1 MGQLWSTFC
10 LLLTALQHS
19 ASGLDKIKLDT
30 AGNFVDSQ
38 GMVLLMH
45 GFNAVQKGP
54 PWYPEQMLNRTQL
67 KMFQSWG
74 INVVRLGV
82 MWTGVMPR
90 KNKVDSNYMKK
101 LELIVDAC
109 AEFGIYVLLDMH
121 QDVLSS
127 RFGTYDG
134 LPLWFVE
141 EICEP
146 HSTFTYPW
154 PYSEPPK
161 NWFEN
166 YLTYACADC
175 AERLY
180 QNTSGAW
187 HHWSNFWEAVVRH
200 FRHKPNVLGYEMI
213 NEPPPSNF
221 YKNPLHAL
229 PGYVGRIQLL
239 PVYDYL
245 VKRIRQLDTRTL
257 IFYEPLTYGVF
268 LPAGF
273 LETGTGFSYVPGW
286 LSDPTE
292 TERSVL
298 SYHYYCWLLQ
308 TVDPRRSMDKFE
320 RMICDSILMPS
331 VFRNSRA
338 SITQTG
344 GGMFLT
350 EFGLCGPDGNPNSI
364 NTVECNAVLTMAD
377 KHFQSWAY
385 WDGNFLDETG
395 NPIPTQVK
403 SFIRTYPKKT
413 KGRPGTLT
421 FNQDT
426 GEFYYTFK
434 MAPTLA
440 SQQTKIAEIFVPTQV
455 HYPRGPKITV
465 QPATLITSFEDNH
478 LRISVPTNWNVSED
492 NVIVSITKD

>member
-1 MGQLWSTFC
+1 MRQLWLAFC
-10 LLLTALQHS
+10 FLSITLQHL
-19 ASGLDKIKLDT
+19 ASGLDKVRLD
-30 AGNFVDSQ
+30 ANGNFVDTQ
-38 GMVLLMH
+38 EMVLLMH
-45 GFNAVQKGP
+45 GFNAVQKSP
-54 PWYPEQMLNRTQL
+54 PWYPAQMLNRTQL
-67 KMFQSWG
+67 MMFQSWG

-82 MWTGVMPR
+82 MWAGVMPR
-90 KNKVDSNYMKK
+90 KNVVDFNYMKQ
-101 LELIVDAC
+101 LETIVDTC

-127 RFGTYDG
+127 QFGTYDG

-146 HSTFTYPW
+146 NSSFTYPW
-154 PYSEPPK
+154 PFSEPPE

-166 YLTYACADC
+166 YLTYACVDC

-187 HHWSNFWEAVVRH
+187 HYWGDFWEAVVQQ
-200 FRHKPNVLGYEMI
+200 FRHKPNVLGYELI

-229 PGYVGRIQLL
+229 PGYVGRVQLL

-245 VKRIRQLDTRTL
+245 VKRIRQLDSETL

-273 LETGTGFSYVPGW
+273 LETGTGFAHVPGW
-286 LSDPTE
+286 FSDPTE
-292 TERSVL
+292 TRRSVL

-308 TVDPRRSMDKFE
+308 TVDPRRSMSAAE
-320 RMICDSILMPS
+320 RIICDSVLMPS

-338 SITQTG
+338 SIKQTG
-344 GGMFLT
+344 GAMFLT
-350 EFGLCGPDGNPNSI
+350 EFGLCGPDGNPDSI
-364 NTVECNAVLTMAD
+364 NTIECNAVLTMAD
-377 KHFQSWAY
+377 RHFQSWAY

-395 NPIPTQVK
+395 NPIPTQVQ

-413 KGRPGTLT
+413 NGLPDTLT

-434 MAPTLA
+434 MAPLPVN
-440 SQQTKIAEIFVPTQV
+440 QQTEIAEIFVPTQV
-455 HYPRGPKITV
+455 HYPQGPKITV
-465 QPATLITSFEDNH
+465 QPASLLTSFKDNH
-478 LRISVPTNWNVSED
+478 LRISVPADWNASD
-492 NVIVSITKD
+492 NNVVVSITKG